1 MSLTTIDWINLGLFY
16 TTSIICFV
24 NALLASIIHHYL
36 QVSNF
41 DKIQVSDH
49 RILAALIVNTISVI
63 FSITLVSM
71 LSFKIMGHTRFVA
84 NHALTYSY
92 SIIGAISACM
102 LVALF
107 RILNDVSNNYA
118 DSENPLTSLRL
129 SISTNWLIADAL
141 VLLIGIGII
150 CSGIR
155 SGSQVR
161 KVTTLPIKSY
171 MLVDIDTG
179 KRMNPQT
186 VSPNDIGSSTRI
198 FINLANGQSDV
209 IAVSDNDDISTTTKL
224 VSTHQHPQLQVK
236 KITYDRDYSTSE
248 HLHAVKSHLKINVIQ
263 PHLVKGG
270 YTSNE

>member
-1 MSLTTIDWINLGLFY
+1 MSLTAIDWVNLGLLY
-16 TTSIICFV
+16 VTAGICFV

-41 DKIQVSDH
+41 DKIRVSDH
-49 RILAALIVNTISVI
+49 RILAALVINAISVI

-71 LSFKIMGHTRFVA
+71 LSFKIMGHYYFIA

-92 SIIGAISACM
+92 SIIGAISICM
-102 LVALF
+102 LVYLGQM
-107 RILNDVSNNYA
+107 LHTVSSNYT
-118 DSENPLTSLRL
+118 DSENPLTPLRL
-129 SISTNWLIADAL
+129 SIFTNWLIANAL
-141 VLLIGIGII
+141 ILLIGIGII

-155 SGSQVR
+155 SESQVR

-198 FINLANGQSDV
+198 FIKLAKGQSDV
-209 IAVSDNDDISTTTKL
+209 IAVSDNDEISTTTKL
-224 VSTHQHPQLQVK
+224 VSNHQRPQLRVE
-236 KITYDRDYSTSE
+236 KITYNRDYSTSKY
-248 HLHAVKSHLKINVIQ
+248 LHVEKSHFKINVIQ